1 MAKTF
6 QETAWEGAEGASIT
20 QVVSVKWNI
29 KKDLFSVV
37 ELQGAINCMQNG
49 KLCGL
54 NDIPTEGW
62 QSTTKSQSADGLRAV
77 YTCTQKR

>member
-6 QETAWEGAEGASIT
+6 QKTAREGAEGASIT
-20 QVVSVKWNI
+20 QVVPIKWNM
-29 KKDLFSVV
+29 KKDLFSVA

-54 NDIPTEGW
+54 NDIPLKVGSLPLKAN
-62 QSTTKSQSADGLRAV
+62 QQMD
-77 YTCTQKR
+77 